1 MMKAI
6 AAVLK
11 HDLGLPGGMLA
22 EDAALKYQ
30 VARSTLFLRLKDWRV
45 GKYMLPTD
53 TSNRSEAQAIL
64 SPKAALGR
72 DMREFYEEF
81 NIKFKEAQVEW
92 TAWKKA
98 NVPRAPRRTYTR
110 RTPTTATSTP
120 TTSLPQATSTPSTAM
135 PLLPND
141 PLLQAL
147 TMPPILPSSSLPV
160 MQLDN
165 SYMDPFGTSMFNMS
179 MGGMPL
185 LPTVLPSTMQP
196 GMPLPPLP
204 MDPLVPLCAPLD
216 GSLGAFGTTP
226 MVLDSN
232 SMAPSLPLL
241 Y

>member
-1 MMKAI
+1 M
-6 AAVLK
+6 
-11 HDLGLPGGMLA
+11 
-22 EDAALKYQ
+22 
-30 VARSTLFLRLKDWRV
+30 
-45 GKYMLPTD
+45 
-53 TSNRSEAQAIL
+53 
-64 SPKAALGR
+64 
-72 DMREFYEEF
+72 
-81 NIKFKEAQVEW
+81 EW

-98 NVPRAPRRTYTR
+98 NIPRAPRRTYTR

-120 TTSLPQATSTPSTAM
+120 TTSLPQATSTPSTSM

-147 TMPPILPSSSLPV
+147 TMPPILPSSSLPL

-165 SYMDPFGTSMFNMS
+165 SYMHPFGTSMFNMS
-179 MGGMPL
+179 MGAMPL

-196 GMPLPPLP
+196 SMLLPPLP

-226 MVLDSN
+226 MVVDSS

-241 Y
+241 YYFFGLQVWLSMCLSDSFSWAQQDPIGPYGPQQGPLSTFWAQTGCAS